1 VDALA
6 KTLQLAGKMVT
17 SVKMVVLNGDIMGV
31 YDEQQPIADSIM
43 VIFGDIS
50 TK

>member
-1 VDALA
+1 MDALA
-6 KTLQLAGKMVT
+6 KTLQFWPLVT

-31 YDEQQPIADSIM
+31 YDEQQPIADYIM